1 MAYMLAG
8 AGIAKVSSPKE
19 EAKLRGH
26 QAYATLY
33 AFVAV
38 VRPPLSLC
46 RGEAGHIK
54 DKAVHGWK
62 KVRALAR

>member
-1 MAYMLAG
+1 MAYMLAS
-8 AGIAKVSSPKE
+8 AGIAKISSPKE

-33 AFVAV
+33 AFVTV
-38 VRPPLSLC
+38 VRPPLTLR
-46 RGEAGHIK
+46 RGEAGHIE
-54 DKAVHGWK
+54 DEVVHGWK